1 MKQNQI
7 FLIIGII
14 ALLLL
19 VFNWNKIFPSKMRGG
34 NVVYR
39 GGGRSRAGACDPPC
53 DHNTCPNGYC
63 SGCSCITAEQ

>member
-34 NVVYR
+34 GIG
-39 GGGRSRAGACDPPC
+39 GGGRSKAEDCDPPC
-53 DHNTCPNGYC
+53 DHNTCPKGYC
-63 SGCSCITAEQ
+63 SGCECITAEQ